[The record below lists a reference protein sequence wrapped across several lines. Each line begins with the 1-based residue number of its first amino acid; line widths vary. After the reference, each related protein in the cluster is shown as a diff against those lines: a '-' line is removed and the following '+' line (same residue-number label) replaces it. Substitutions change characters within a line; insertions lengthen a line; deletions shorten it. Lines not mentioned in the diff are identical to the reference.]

1 MKSTGRYK
9 TRHSLLDIPR
19 KFSQSTVSV
28 CNAVRCFAVKFFY
41 PYSRDFTATV
51 IPALEPFNYLPKWIF
66 NLCAPF
72 TTFTEPDTSQS
83 KMKPPPFAYHD
94 PTSIEEAVDLL
105 QRFGDEAKVL
115 AGGQSLMPLL
125 NFRLS
130 YPSALIDIN
139 RVADLSYIQQEDG
152 QVRIGALTRQR
163 AIEFSELVRSQLPLL
178 HEATTLI
185 GHLPIRTRGTIG
197 GSLAHADPAAEYP
210 AVTMVLD
217 AELVIQGPSGQRVVS
232 AEEFFVSYLTTALAP
247 NEVLTEVRFFSFPP
261 TSGWAFEE
269 FARRQGDFA
278 VVGVA
283 AVIDT
288 DGEQCRTA
296 RLAAAGV
303 GPTPIRLRAAE
314 YILEQEGVTDRGI
327 QNAADKAAELVE
339 PDSDIH
345 ASADFR
351 RHLTQVLTRRA
362 IKRAIQRGR
371 KRKT

>member
-1 MKSTGRYK
+1 
-9 TRHSLLDIPR
+9 
-19 KFSQSTVSV
+19 
-28 CNAVRCFAVKFFY
+28 
-41 PYSRDFTATV
+41 
-51 IPALEPFNYLPKWIF
+51 
-66 NLCAPF
+66 
-72 TTFTEPDTSQS
+72 
-83 KMKPPPFAYHD
+83 MKPPPFAYHA
-94 PTSIEEAVDLL
+94 PTQLDEALALL
-105 QRFGDEAKVL
+105 ERYGDDAKVL

-139 RVADLSYIQQEDG
+139 HVAELSYLRQENG
-152 QVRIGALTRQR
+152 QVCIGALTRQR
-163 AIEFSELVRSQLPLL
+163 AIEFSELVRRQLPLL
-178 HEATTLI
+178 YEATMLV

-210 AVTMVLD
+210 AVALVLD
-217 AELVIQGPSGQRVVS
+217 ADLVLQSPEGQRRVS

-247 NEVLTEVRFFSFPP
+247 NEVVTEIRFSPTPP

-269 FARRQGDFA
+269 VARRHGDFA
-278 VVGVA
+278 LAGVA
-283 AVIDT
+283 GVIDA

-314 YILEQEGVTDRGI
+314 DILVQEGVTEQSI
-327 QNAADKAAELVE
+327 QRAAAKAAELVE

-351 RHLTQVLTRRA
+351 RHLTEVLTRRA
-362 IKRAIQRGR
+362 IQRALERDQERR
-371 KRKT
+371 A

>member
-1 MKSTGRYK
+1 
-9 TRHSLLDIPR
+9 
-19 KFSQSTVSV
+19 
-28 CNAVRCFAVKFFY
+28 
-41 PYSRDFTATV
+41 
-51 IPALEPFNYLPKWIF
+51 
-66 NLCAPF
+66 
-72 TTFTEPDTSQS
+72 
-83 KMKPPPFAYHD
+83 MKPPPFAYHAPAHLED
-94 PTSIEEAVDLL
+94 IFDLL
-105 QRFGDEAKVL
+105 ERYGDDAKVL

-139 RVADLSYIQQEDG
+139 HVADLSYLQQEDG
-152 QVRIGALTRQR
+152 QIRIGALTRQR
-163 AIEFSELVRSQLPLL
+163 TIEFSELVRRRLPLL
-178 HEATTLI
+178 YEATTLV

-210 AVTMVLD
+210 TVALVLD
-217 AELVIQGPSGQRVVS
+217 AELVLQGPSGQRRIS

-247 NEVLTEVRFFSFPP
+247 NEVLTEIRFSPSP
-261 TSGWAFEE
+261 LTSGWAFEE
-269 FARRQGDFA
+269 FARRHGDFA

-283 AVIDT
+283 GVIDT
-288 DGEQCRTA
+288 DGEQCRAA

-314 YILEQEGVTDRGI
+314 DILVQEGVTEQSI
-327 QNAADKAAELVE
+327 QRAAAKAAELVE

-362 IKRAIQRGR
+362 IKRALERGQER
-371 KRKT
+371 RA

>member
-1 MKSTGRYK
+1 M
-9 TRHSLLDIPR
+9 
-19 KFSQSTVSV
+19 QE
-28 CNAVRCFAVKFFY
+28 RC
-41 PYSRDFTATV
+41 PSIHIDS
-51 IPALEPFNYLPKWIF
+51 
-66 NLCAPF
+66 APF
-72 TTFTEPDTSQS
+72 TTFTEPDTSQRE
-83 KMKPPPFAYHD
+83 MKPPPFDYYD
-94 PTSIEEAVDLL
+94 PTSVKETLDLL
-105 QRFGDEAKVL
+105 QRYGDEAKVL

-139 RVADLSYIQQEDG
+139 RVADLSYIQQKDG
-152 QVRIGALTRQR
+152 LIRIGALTRQR
-163 AIEFSELVRSQLPLL
+163 TIEFSELIRSQLPLL
-178 HEATTLI
+178 YEATTLV

-210 AVTMVLD
+210 TVAMALN
-217 AELVIQGPSGQRVVS
+217 AELIIQGPNGTRVLS

-247 NEVLTEVRFFSFPP
+247 NEVITEVRFSSSPA

-269 FARRQGDFA
+269 FARRHGDFA
-278 VVGVA
+278 VVGIA

-303 GPTPIRLRAAE
+303 GPTPIRLSAAE
-314 YILEQEGVTDRGI
+314 DILTQAGVTDQGI

-362 IKRAIQRGR
+362 VKRAIERGKER
-371 KRKT
+371 NA

>member
-1 MKSTGRYK
+1 
-9 TRHSLLDIPR
+9 
-19 KFSQSTVSV
+19 
-28 CNAVRCFAVKFFY
+28 
-41 PYSRDFTATV
+41 
-51 IPALEPFNYLPKWIF
+51 
-66 NLCAPF
+66 
-72 TTFTEPDTSQS
+72 
-83 KMKPPPFAYHD
+83 MKPPPFAYHAPAHLED
-94 PTSIEEAVDLL
+94 IFDLL
-105 QRFGDEAKVL
+105 ERYGDDAKVL

-139 RVADLSYIQQEDG
+139 HVADLSYLQQEDG
-152 QVRIGALTRQR
+152 QIRIGALTRQR
-163 AIEFSELVRSQLPLL
+163 TIEFSELVRRRLPLL
-178 HEATTLI
+178 YEATTLV

-210 AVTMVLD
+210 TVALVLD
-217 AELVIQGPSGQRVVS
+217 AELVLQGPSGQRRIS

-247 NEVLTEVRFFSFPP
+247 NEVLTEIRFSPSP
-261 TSGWAFEE
+261 LTSGWAFEE
-269 FARRQGDFA
+269 FARRHGDFA

-283 AVIDT
+283 GVIDT

-314 YILEQEGVTDRGI
+314 DILVQEGVTEQSVQR
-327 QNAADKAAELVE
+327 AAAKAAELVE

-362 IKRAIQRGR
+362 IKRAIERGQER
-371 KRKT
+371 RA